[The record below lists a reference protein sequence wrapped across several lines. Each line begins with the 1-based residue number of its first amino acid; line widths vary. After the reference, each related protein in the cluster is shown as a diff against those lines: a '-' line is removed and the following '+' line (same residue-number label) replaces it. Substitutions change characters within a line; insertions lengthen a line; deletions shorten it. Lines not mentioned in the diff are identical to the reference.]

1 MENLNLMVGSEK
13 FVFEKSVDMDWLIE
27 NIGEG
32 LKSWEEKFVGDG
44 IYKFVMGSRG
54 WVEDVVKVSDG
65 NVLNYMSKEELI
77 EMVMEEYEGNFEDEE
92 ELMDYLDEFVCSEV
106 IDGLYVS
113 LSLNEEEGVDYYWV
127 RG

>member
-1 MENLNLMVGSEK
+1 MNK